1 MGTTRTMKV
10 KAILFLC
17 LAASVAIWA
26 VTEVQEL
33 GNNDAHDDSH
43 ESANLDA
50 GDDHVDADDDD
61 SIGEDMGVGRRGGF
75 LSTTG
80 SFQLSSGG
88 GPRGPCPVGMPDCQ
102 QGGEE
107 LGEGDDLGE
116 DMGVGRRGG
125 FLSTTGSF
133 QLSSGGGP
141 RGPCPVGMPDCQQG

>member
-1 MGTTRTMKV
+1 MKV

-17 LAASVAIWA
+17 LAATVAIWA

-50 GDDHVDADDDD
+50 GDDHVDSDDDHD
-61 SIGEDMGVGRRGGF
+61 SIGEDMGVGRGGEEDALLEEGEGDDLGEGMGVGRRGGF

-88 GPRGPCPVGMPDCQ
+88 GNVGGPTRGR
-102 QGGEE
+102 GGEE
-107 LGEGDDLGE
+107 DE
-116 DMGVGRRGG
+116 D
-125 FLSTTGSF
+125 
-133 QLSSGGGP
+133 
-141 RGPCPVGMPDCQQG
+141 

>member
-1 MGTTRTMKV
+1 MGTTTKTMKV

-17 LAASVAIWA
+17 LAATVAIWA

-50 GDDHVDADDDD
+50 GDDNVVSHDDDD

-88 GPRGPCPVGMPDCQ
+88 GRRGGH
-102 QGGEE
+102 GSGEE
-107 LGEGDDLGE
+107 MYEDELGE

-133 QLSSGGGP
+133 QLSSGGGR
-141 RGPCPVGMPDCQQG
+141 RGGHGSGEEMYEDERD

>member
-1 MGTTRTMKV
+1 MKV
-10 KAILFLC
+10 KTILFLC
-17 LAASVAIWA
+17 LATTVAIWA

-50 GDDHVDADDDD
+50 GDDHVDDDHD

-88 GPRGPCPVGMPDCQ
+88 GRGMNNARANRAGNEEEEDD
-102 QGGEE
+102 E
-107 LGEGDDLGE
+107 LGED
-116 DMGVGRRGG
+116 
-125 FLSTTGSF
+125 
-133 QLSSGGGP
+133 
-141 RGPCPVGMPDCQQG
+141 

>member
-1 MGTTRTMKV
+1 MKV

-88 GPRGPCPVGMPDCQ
+88 GGFGGGPQGANAQSSGGGFARGGHGF
-102 QGGEE
+102 GGEE
-107 LGEGDDLGE
+107 DEDLGE
-116 DMGVGRRGG
+116 DMGVGR
-125 FLSTTGSF
+125 
-133 QLSSGGGP
+133 
-141 RGPCPVGMPDCQQG
+141 

>member
-1 MGTTRTMKV
+1 MKV

-17 LAASVAIWA
+17 LAATVAIWA

-50 GDDHVDADDDD
+50 GDDHVDSDDDHD

-88 GPRGPCPVGMPDCQ
+88 GGRGLNNARANRAGND
-102 QGGEE
+102 EE
-107 LGEGDDLGE
+107 EDDELGE
-116 DMGVGRRGG
+116 DMGV
-125 FLSTTGSF
+125 
-133 QLSSGGGP
+133 
-141 RGPCPVGMPDCQQG
+141 